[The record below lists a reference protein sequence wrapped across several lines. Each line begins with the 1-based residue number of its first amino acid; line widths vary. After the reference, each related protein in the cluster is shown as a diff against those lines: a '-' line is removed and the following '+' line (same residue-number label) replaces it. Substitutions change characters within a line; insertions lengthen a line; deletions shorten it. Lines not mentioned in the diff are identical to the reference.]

1 MQSSFCF
8 IYVFYPASFNF
19 KSHFPTEA
27 AVPRSRRGPL
37 LSRAPRRRGP
47 ACAGIRAGRLAA
59 SQATER
65 DSPSRRR
72 RRRRRSWR
80 CCCSGGARPGSGS
93 LPPSPCRRRL
103 PVPGAAAASS
113 ASSAP
118 TPPSSEGRT
127 GAASPRWPQP
137 AAGRVQPGGGGG
149 GARAARP
156 SPAESCLRLPAC
168 PCRGG
173 RAPSSLPFPSLRSF
187 PRPWAPPLRAAG
199 LGQAAESLRGAAGA
213 CSGPSLAPG
222 PFSPPAAE
230 GSPCLWNLIN
240 KVHSELLHLFPLCV
254 SLSFPSFWAT
264 PLVLN
269 PLRSS
274 PHTPPQADPSDVSVP
289 SSPPSA

>member
-1 MQSSFCF
+1 MLLLL
-8 IYVFYPASFNF
+8 
-19 KSHFPTEA
+19 
-27 AVPRSRRGPL
+27 RRGL
-37 LSRAPRRRGP
+37 A
-47 ACAGIRAGRLAA
+47 RL
-59 SQATER
+59 R
-65 DSPSRRR
+65 LP
-72 RRRRRSWR
+72 
-80 CCCSGGARPGSGS
+80 PS

-137 AAGRVQPGGGGG
+137 AAGRVQPGGGCG
-149 GARAARP
+149 GARVARP
-156 SPAESCLRLPAC
+156 PPAESCLRLPVC
-168 PCRGG
+168 PGRGG
-173 RAPSSLPFPSLRSF
+173 RAPSSLPFPSLRSL
-187 PRPWAPPLRAAG
+187 PRRRAPPLRAVG
-199 LGQAAESLRGAAGA
+199 LGQAAGSLRGAAGA

-222 PFSPPAAE
+222 PLSPPAAE

-240 KVHSELLHLFPLCV
+240 KVHSELLYLFSLCV

-264 PLVLN
+264 PLVLH

-274 PHTPPQADPSDVSVP
+274 PHTPPEADPSGVSVP